1 MINVGNM
8 MAYMDLDTGNFTQ
21 KLAEAKAQSD
31 NFGGQMKSLG
41 EGMTS
46 LGQGLTLGLTTPI
59 IAGFGASAK
68 SAIDFESAFA
78 GVRKTVDAS
87 EEEFKVLEEGI
98 RGMARELPA
107 SAVEISAVAEA
118 AGQLGIEKENI
129 LDFSKTMIDL
139 GESTNL
145 TADQAATAFARFANI
160 TQMPQDQMSNLG
172 STVVDL
178 GNNFATTEAEI
189 VAMGMRLAGTA
200 SQVGLTEAEI
210 MGLAAAMSS
219 VGIEAEGGGT
229 AMSMVLNKIN
239 NALAS
244 SSSVMAD
251 FQYVADETGMS
262 VEDFKNK
269 VLAGNDSIDALSK
282 ATGLSKETLKA
293 LAKDYESAVLPA
305 EGFAEVVEKGGMAAD
320 EFVSK
325 WETAPSEVIEAFVAG
340 LAKIDEE
347 GGNVNLT
354 LKELGINGVRET
366 DTLNRL
372 LGAAGLLPDAFDMAN
387 KAFEENNALT
397 KEAEQRY
404 QTTAS
409 QIEIAKNNIT
419 DAAITLGNELI
430 PYVVDASEWIKN
442 LATSFGELD
451 SDTQKVI
458 VTFGGIAAVLG
469 PTLIVGGK
477 IIGAIGTIS
486 SALAPIG
493 GIASAALGTA
503 GLAGSATVAGTA
515 VGIGGG
521 GLTGALTA
529 GLGALTPWVGAA
541 VVAGGAILAIADG
554 LNQQAIPAFNL
565 FDEEI
570 SRSTR
575 ESVESFLELEQG
587 ARSTFE
593 LLKITGTEVT
603 QEMADGVITNITGM
617 KDQLLTTLE
626 EQKTSALET
635 LTTMVEESK
644 TLSDEEKE
652 TLVSNATEMY
662 EKKQEIIQSGAD
674 RITEIYQNAATEN
687 RTINETEKIEINTI
701 QNQMKDE
708 GIRILSETEAE
719 YAVIRQRMKDQS
731 VNITTEQ
738 VAELIQ
744 KSIELKE
751 ETIKAAEEEY
761 NERIKYAEQ
770 LKMEGTKEAEELA
783 NKVIEEAGR
792 QRDEA
797 IAAAEEM
804 HNQVIQHAE
813 AQAGEHI
820 NAINR
825 ETGELKTVWQQ
836 TVEWF
841 ANNPII
847 QTIKTASDNVQ
858 VKQKARAG
866 TGLESQYYYGTP
878 RYSSGTNYSLG
889 GKALVGEHGPEYV
902 DLPRGSKV
910 YNASQSSKMGGT
922 YVINN
927 YYNMS
932 DVTIR
937 EQADINNLSSEIEK
951 KQIRDMRAR
960 GLLPT

>member
-1 MINVGNM
+1 MINVGNL
-8 MAYMDLDTGNFTQ
+8 MAYLELDTGNFTQ
-21 KLAEAKAQSD
+21 KLAEAKSQSD
-31 NFGGQMKSLG
+31 NFSGQMKSLG

-59 IAGFGASAK
+59 IGGFGASAK
-68 SAIDFESAFA
+68 AAIDFESAFA

-87 EEEFKVLEEGI
+87 EEEFAMLENGI
-98 RGMARELPA
+98 RGMAKELPA
-107 SAVEISAVAEA
+107 TAVDIAAVAEA
-118 AGQLGIEKENI
+118 AGQLGIENDNI
-129 LDFSKTMIDL
+129 LDFSRTMIDL

-160 TQMPQDQMSNLG
+160 TQMPQDKMSNLG
-172 STVVDL
+172 SAVVEL

-189 VAMGMRLAGTA
+189 VDMGMKLSGTG
-200 SQVGLTEAEI
+200 SQIGLTEAEI
-210 MGLAAAMSS
+210 MGLATAMSS
-219 VGIEAEGGGT
+219 VGINAEAGGT
-229 AMSMVLNKIN
+229 AMSMVLNKMN

-244 SSSVMAD
+244 SKSVMQD
-251 FQYVADETGMS
+251 FEYVADETGMS
-262 VEDFKNK
+262 VEQLKNY
-269 VLAGNDSIDALSK
+269 VLGGNESIDALSK
-282 ATGLSKETLKA
+282 STGISKEALKE
-293 LAKDYESAVLPA
+293 LAKDYESAVIPA
-305 EGFAEVVEKGGMAAD
+305 EGFAAIVEQGGMAAD
-320 EFVSK
+320 DFVEK
-325 WETAPSEVIEAFVAG
+325 WSTSPSEVLEAFVAG

-347 GGNVNLT
+347 GGNVNLV

-372 LGAAGLLPDAFDMAN
+372 LGAAGLLPEAFEMAN

-430 PYVVDASEWIKN
+430 PYIVDASEWVKN
-442 LATSFGELD
+442 LATGFSELD
-451 SDTQKVI
+451 SDTQKAI
-458 VTFGGIAAVLG
+458 ITFGGIAAALG
-469 PTLIVGGK
+469 PALIVGGK
-477 IIGAIGTIS
+477 IVGAIGAISG
-486 SALAPIG
+486 ALAPIG
-493 GIASAALGTA
+493 GIAAKALGTA
-503 GLAGSATVAGTA
+503 GLAGSATAAGTA

-521 GLTGALTA
+521 GLAGALTA
-529 GLGALTPWVGAA
+529 GLGALNPWVGAA

-554 LNQQAIPAFNL
+554 LNQQVIPAFNL
-565 FDEEI
+565 FDQEI

-626 EQKTSALET
+626 EQKTSAIST
-635 LTTMVEESK
+635 LTAMVEESK

-652 TLVSNATEMY
+652 AMVANATEMY
-662 EKKQEIIQSGAD
+662 EKKQEIIQNGAD
-674 RITEIYQNAATEN
+674 RITEIYQLAADEN

-701 QNQMKDE
+701 QTQMKED

-731 VNITTEQ
+731 INITTEQ
-738 VAELIQ
+738 VAELIK
-744 KSIELKE
+744 KSIELKD

-792 QRDEA
+792 QRDESVK
-797 IAAAEEM
+797 AAEEM
-804 HNQVIQHAE
+804 HRQVIEHAE

-820 NAINR
+820 SAINR
-825 ETGELKTVWQQ
+825 ETGELMSIWQKTVS
-836 TVEWF
+836 WF
-841 ANNPII
+841 ANNPIV
-847 QTIKTASDNVQ
+847 QSIKTVSDNVQ
-858 VKQKARAG
+858 AKQKSYAG
-866 TGLESQYYYGTP
+866 TGLQSQYYYETK
-878 RYSSGTNYSLG
+878 YSSGTNYSVG
-889 GKALVGEHGPEYV
+889 GRALVGEHGPEYV
-902 DLPRGSKV
+902 DLPKGSKV

-922 YVINN
+922 FVINN

-937 EQADINNLSSEIEK
+937 EQADVNNLSSEIEK

-960 GLLPT
+960 GLLPV